1 MKTNKVTTAL
11 LLMLC
16 CVGASSLFA
25 QNEIKEQLVVPL
37 SDPNKPGTLRA
48 NLVNGSIH
56 VMSHSGKDVI
66 IDAVATPR
74 TPSRERDRD
83 REKNDD
89 LASGMKRISTRDG
102 FDLTAEER
110 NNSVH
115 ISTSSVRNPIQL
127 TIRVPQQFS
136 LKVGTVNQG
145 DIMIENINGELEVT
159 NVNGAITL
167 NNVSGSAVANTVN
180 GNMKATFKSI
190 NSEAPMAFSTLNGN
204 VDVTFPAN
212 AKFNVKLK
220 SDRGDIYS
228 DFDVDVDKTQP
239 KSTKSSE
246 GGMYKVSVDDW
257 VQGKINGGGREVMMK
272 NMHGNIYI
280 RKAK

>member
-16 CVGASSLFA
+16 CIGASPLSA
-25 QNEIKEQLVVPL
+25 QNEVKEQLVVPL
-37 SDPNKPGTLRA
+37 TDPNKPGTLRA
-48 NLVNGSIH
+48 NIINGSIH
-56 VMSHSGKDVI
+56 VISHSGKDII
-66 IDAVATPR
+66 IDAVMTPGGMSR
-74 TPSRERDRD
+74 NKERER
-83 REKNDD
+83 NDD

-110 NNSVH
+110 NNNVKV
-115 ISTSSVRNPIQL
+115 STNSVRNPIQL
-127 TIRVPQQFS
+127 TIKVPQQFS
-136 LKVGTVNQG
+136 LKVGTINHG
-145 DIMIENINGELEVT
+145 DVTIENINGEIEVT
-159 NVNGAITL
+159 NVNGPITL

-180 GNMKATFKSI
+180 GNMKATFKSV
-190 NSEAPMAFSTLNGN
+190 NSEVPMAFSTLNGN
-204 VDVTFPAN
+204 VDVTFPST

-239 KSTKSSE
+239 KATRSSE

-257 VQGKINGGGREVMMK
+257 VQGKVNGGGREVMMK